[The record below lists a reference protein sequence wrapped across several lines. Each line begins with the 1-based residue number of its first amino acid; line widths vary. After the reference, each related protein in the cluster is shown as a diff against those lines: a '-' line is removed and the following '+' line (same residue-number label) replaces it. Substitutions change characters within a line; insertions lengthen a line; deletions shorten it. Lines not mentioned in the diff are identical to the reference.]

1 MNAQLFQLCFQLLTL
16 DISILICAKG
26 IVVEQKKGENTN
38 KIVEALFS
46 KDKKNTKLHY
56 LVLIFNFVTLLLF
69 VLSEFFAYESTTNDF
84 VVALKNCFDLISIE
98 KYTLLVWLMIYILI
112 SILFM
117 IATYRNVQ
125 IIKNDS
131 DGNRHLNS
139 QEIDR
144 EYIEFSKPDMIDTHS
159 ILLLIAGDLSFLG
172 DVKLGN
178 IKGCA
183 DALSDCSKTH
193 KCCNSKRC
201 KNKKCIE
208 KSSQFAQLFELYERK
223 EIRLHIICKHPK
235 EKGDLP
241 YKRRLGRLK
250 KIFGDDLIL
259 RFLPDATLGNDVC
272 VLGRIK
278 QNGGIQELFW
288 HWKDPKYSGRYTV
301 PSTKKADTSENKTL
315 IFLLSDLLWKSAQEP
330 TQDKINQY
338 IDEYEGEINQH
349 KKS

>member
-1 MNAQLFQLCFQLLTL
+1 MN
-16 DISILICAKG
+16 
-26 IVVEQKKGENTN
+26 QKKGVKTN
-38 KIVEALFS
+38 KVVEVLFS
-46 KDKKNTKLHY
+46 KDKKKTKLHY
-56 LVLIFNFVTLLLF
+56 LVLVFNFVTFLLF
-69 VLSEFFAYESTTNDF
+69 TLSEFFAYESTTNDL
-84 VVALKNCFDLISIE
+84 VVALKNSFDLINKE
-98 KYTLLVWLMIYILI
+98 KYKLLVWLLIYILI
-112 SILFM
+112 SFSFM

-131 DGNRHLNS
+131 DGNRHLSS
-139 QEIDR
+139 QEIDE

-178 IKGCA
+178 RKGCA
-183 DALSDCSKTH
+183 DVLSDCSKTH
-193 KCCNSKRC
+193 KCCNIRRC

-208 KSSQFAQLFELYERK
+208 KSNQFAQLFELYERK
-223 EIRLHIICKHPK
+223 EIRLHIICKSPK
-235 EKGDLP
+235 ERGDLP

-250 KIFGDDLIL
+250 KIFGDDLSL

-288 HWKDPKYSGRYTV
+288 HWKDPEYSETYTV

-315 IFLLSDLLWKSAQEP
+315 IFLLSDLLWKSAQDP
-330 TQDKINQY
+330 IRDKIIEY
-338 IDEYEGEINQH
+338 IDEYEKEINQH